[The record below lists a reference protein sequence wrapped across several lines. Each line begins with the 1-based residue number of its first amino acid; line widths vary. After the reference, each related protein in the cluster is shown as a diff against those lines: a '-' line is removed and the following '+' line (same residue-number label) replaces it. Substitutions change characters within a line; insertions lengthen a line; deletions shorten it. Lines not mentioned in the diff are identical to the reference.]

1 MILLVSQGTAASPPV
16 AADVHASAVQYGGM
30 VAWRPTGGT
39 TKATVRTKARQ
50 LAALGFVVE
59 RTTVPV
65 LADAIAA
72 GPQALLFFIG
82 GATP

>member
-1 MILLVSQGTAASPPV
+1 
-16 AADVHASAVQYGGM
+16 M